1 MEAKKEIMDMAKAR
15 GLDIAEESIEALCH
29 LGVDILVLLA
39 KENVMA
45 TGIMAAL
52 EPMAR
57 VAIDKIDLDKDGE

>member
-1 MEAKKEIMDMAKAR
+1 MKEEVLKLAKDR

-29 LGVDILVLLA
+29 LGVDILKVLA

-45 TGIMAAL
+45 MGVMAAL

-57 VAIDKIDLDKDGE
+57 EAIDKIDLDKDGK